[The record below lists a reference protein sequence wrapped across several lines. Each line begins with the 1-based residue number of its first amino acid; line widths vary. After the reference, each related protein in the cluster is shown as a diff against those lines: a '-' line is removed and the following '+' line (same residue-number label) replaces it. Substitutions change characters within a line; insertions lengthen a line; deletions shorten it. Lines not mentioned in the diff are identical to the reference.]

1 MDNVYYYKAMLTFGD
16 GLTEVVTEARAA
28 DLFATIGEF
37 CKHSLGA
44 DSDPVSIRIE
54 RVMETETGNYILS
67 SFETEEE

>member
-16 GLTEVVTEARAA
+16 GLTEVITEARAS
-28 DLFATIGEF
+28 DLFAALGGF
-37 CKHSLGA
+37 CKHSLGV

-67 SFETEEE
+67 SFETEEG